1 MRKVLDNLYF
11 GAALLGAAFIVII
24 GLLICA
30 QVLGRQLGVPIIGAD
45 EITAWSV
52 VAAGFLP
59 LAYTFRNGRHIRVTL
74 IIERTGRYRLPAEFL
89 VLSVGMYFTGYLAY
103 SSIDMVWDSIRFK
116 DQTQGLINLPLW
128 IPQASIPIGSAIL
141 TIAILDDLFNL
152 LRGALPSYAVSAQS
166 KDHLDF
172 PPD

>member
-1 MRKVLDNLYF
+1 MRKVLNNVYF
-11 GAALLGAAFIVII
+11 GAALLGALFIVII

-30 QVLGRQLGVPIIGAD
+30 QVLGRQLGVQVKGAD

-74 IIERTGRYRLPAEFL
+74 LIERTGRFRMPAEFV
-89 VLSVGMYFTGYLAY
+89 VLCIGLYLTGYLAY
-103 SSIDMVWDSIRFK
+103 SSVDMVWDSIRFE

-128 IPQASIPIGSAIL
+128 IPQISIPIGSTVLA
-141 TIAILDDLFNL
+141 IAILDDLVTL
-152 LRGALPSYAVSAQS
+152 LRGTLPSYVTSSRQ
-166 KDHLDF
+166 KDRLDSHT
-172 PPD
+172 D